1 MSDLNLQ
8 TYNTL
13 QKIHV
18 LLDDGDR
25 HALTPFS
32 LSSTQYHALLHLH
45 NAGEQGL
52 TISGLAQ
59 KLICTTGNAT
69 RLVRR
74 LEDQAFIHL
83 TRDTV
88 DRRIIYVRLTPAGHE
103 LFNIAQKKHLQSIH
117 RRFGRL
123 APLERESLSQL
134 IAQVVS
140 ALENDLSQLDTPIAD
155 E

>member
-1 MSDLNLQ
+1 MSDFNLQ
-8 TYNTL
+8 NYNTL

-52 TISGLAQ
+52 TISGLAH

-74 LEDQAFIHL
+74 LEEQAFIHL
-83 TRDTV
+83 TRDTA
-88 DRRIIYVRLTPAGHE
+88 DRRIIYVRLTPAGYN
-103 LFNIAQKKHLQSIH
+103 LFHLAQQRHLQSIH

-123 APLERESLSQL
+123 PLLEREKLSQL
-134 IAQVVS
+134 IAEVASV
-140 ALENDLSQLDTPIAD
+140 LENDLDQLDKPLVD